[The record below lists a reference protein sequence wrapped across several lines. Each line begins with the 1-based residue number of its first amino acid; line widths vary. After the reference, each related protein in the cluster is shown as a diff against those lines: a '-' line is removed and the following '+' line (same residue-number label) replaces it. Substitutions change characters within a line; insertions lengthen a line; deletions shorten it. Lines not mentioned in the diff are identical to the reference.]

1 MDRRSLF
8 GVLTG
13 AAVAIPTAAFATDWR
28 KGWKALADGLMPK
41 RCPKC
46 SLGPH
51 FHQISKLPVYERY
64 LAGSPYEQPVLSHYH
79 EKWMTPRGEVW
90 ISRWPS
96 MDDSHTHTAVEDA
109 MFAMYPHG

>member
-8 GVLTG
+8 GVLAG

-51 FHQISKLPVYERY
+51 FHRLSQDPVYVRD
-64 LAGSPYEQPVLSHYH
+64 PYTITTRVSFYH
-79 EKWMTPRGEVW
+79 EHWVTPRGDVH
-90 ISRWPS
+90 IARWPD